1 MDGARAGLVGIALGD
16 HLMLLSWIYLIAA
29 VLGGTILVCQFV
41 LALFGLGHDGGDFAH
56 HAGDFHG
63 VGDTHA
69 GGGFHGHGADSS
81 HPGSDQQHPDSTHLF
96 AVVSFKTLVAAAAF
110 FGITGF
116 STLSAGFPATT
127 TLVLA
132 LVAGTCAMYGMYWLL
147 GLIVRFDSE
156 GNEQIAN
163 ALGQPATVYV
173 PIPAIGRGAG
183 KVQLSMQNRIVEYQ
197 AVTDG
202 DEPLKTG
209 EDVVVVGIK
218 SDDTVEVRRVS
229 AAATR
234 EVAKV

>member
-1 MDGARAGLVGIALGD
+1 
-16 HLMLLSWIYLIAA
+16 MLLTWLYLIVA

-41 LALFGLGHDGGDFAH
+41 LALFGLGHDGGGFGH
-56 HAGDFHG
+56 HVGDFHA
-63 VGDTHA
+63 VGDTH
-69 GGGFHGHGADSS
+69 GGGLHGHGGDSS

-116 STLSAGFPATT
+116 STLRAGFPATT

-147 GLIVRFDSE
+147 GLIVRLDSE
-156 GNEQIAN
+156 GNERIAN

-173 PIPAIGRGAG
+173 PIPATGRGTG

-202 DEPLKTG
+202 KEPLKTG
-209 EDVVVVGIK
+209 ESVVVVGIK
-218 SDDTVEVRRVS
+218 DGDTVEVRRATSDVKQ
-229 AAATR
+229 AAT
-234 EVAKV
+234 VS